1 MVDLKYFLFQLWEW
15 IVNHGIP
22 LLALLLCAILLPRV
36 GRMAVR
42 VIARQFTKGEEATK
56 SRLAL
61 IGALVYVI
69 QAIGYFVIIM
79 LALTNLG
86 VPPVGAALPATVVS
100 AAIGFGS
107 QKIIGD
113 FLAGFFIISERQFG
127 VGDFVSFDG
136 TSNQI
141 SGTVVA
147 LTLRATKVRTAAG
160 ELVTVPNGSA
170 GVITN
175 YSQEWSRA
183 VVNLSIPL
191 QPGETMDNLVSTV
204 ESTVYRAVK
213 DPAIASDVRGQ
224 IEILPATEI
233 IAPVAAGQPWS
244 VNFRVNAEVNPAMQW
259 SVERVIRSAL
269 LNVFWDRYDL
279 PGSPYTA
286 TTALPAQDS
295 SSGNSSTSSLTDP
308 SHHDSSRPASSLTDA
323 TAPATKVFPSGKHST
338 EAVAQSE
345 IAPTREVQ
353 ASEAATP
360 EAKRP
365 TDDTGPQVITAAP
378 GMVDDD
384 GDAAPIAPSD
394 HGPGKG
400 LDTDSFSSDEL
411 EEFEPQRQVYDSK
424 LKNALSLGGRV
435 RWDTTALII
444 ALCIV
449 GMLAIFSSNPEG
461 GNAGV
466 LSPDKWR
473 KTESATTA
481 PTTAQPSPTRT
492 EESSPAETQ
501 SPTETPNTDPN
512 QGTNPNQPTDT
523 DQGNNGLN
531 SNGNGQGSEGN
542 SNQPRGNSAPKQGNQ
557 SGSQPTG
564 GSSSGNRSG
573 GANTN
578 DSTNGEQNGATD
590 NPPGAIR

>member
-1 MVDLKYFLFQLWEW
+1 MVDLKFFLFQLWEW

-61 IGALVYVI
+61 IGALVYVV
-69 QAIGYFVIIM
+69 QAIGYFVIVM

-183 VVNLSIPL
+183 VVNLAIPL

-204 ESTVYRAVK
+204 ESTVHRAIK

-279 PGSPYTA
+279 PGSPF
-286 TTALPAQDS
+286 
-295 SSGNSSTSSLTDP
+295 G
-308 SHHDSSRPASSLTDA
+308 A
-323 TAPATKVFPSGKHST
+323 TAPFPAQGSPLSAARSSSLASSSHSDAPEPATEVFPSGNRSPQAT
-338 EAVAQSE
+338 AQSGV
-345 IAPTREVQ
+345 APAREE
-353 ASEAATP
+353 SGEETTSP
-360 EAKRP
+360 EVRRP
-365 TDDTGPQVITAAP
+365 ADDTGTQVIPAAP
-378 GMVDDD
+378 STVDDD
-384 GDAAPIAPSD
+384 DDAAPIAPSD

-400 LDTDSFSSDEL
+400 LDTDSFSSEDL
-411 EEFEPQRQVYDSK
+411 EEFEPQRQEYNSK

-444 ALCIV
+444 ALCFV

-473 KTESATTA
+473 KTETVAPTPATPHPTPTHTEGSTPAESQSPADTATTA
-481 PTTAQPSPTRT
+481 PS
-492 EESSPAETQ
+492 
-501 SPTETPNTDPN
+501 
-512 QGTNPNQPTDT
+512 QGTHQNQPTDT
-523 DQGNNGLN
+523 DQGNNSSNN
-531 SNGNGQGSEGN
+531 SGSGQSSSGST
-542 SNQPRGNSAPKQGNQ
+542 NQPRGNNAPQQGNQ
-557 SGSQPTG
+557 PSSQPTG
-564 GSSSGNRSG
+564 NPGAINRSEG
-573 GANTN
+573 SNTN
-578 DSTNGEQNGATD
+578 DSASGNQNGAAGSPT
-590 NPPGAIR
+590 GAAR

>member
-191 QPGETMDNLVSTV
+191 QPGETMDNLISTV

-295 SSGNSSTSSLTDP
+295 SSGNSSTSSPTDP
-308 SHHDSSRPASSLTDA
+308 SHHDSSRPASSLIDA
-323 TAPATKVFPSGKHST
+323 TAPATEVFPSGKHST
-338 EAVAQSE
+338 EAVAQSK

-365 TDDTGPQVITAAP
+365 TDDTGTQVITAAP
-378 GMVDDD
+378 GTVDDD

-501 SPTETPNTDPN
+501 SPTETPTTAPN
-512 QGTNPNQPTDT
+512 QSANPNQPTDT
-523 DQGNNGLN
+523 DQGKNGLN
-531 SNGNGQGSEGN
+531 SNGNSQGSAGN
-542 SNQPRGNSAPKQGNQ
+542 SNQPRGNNAPQQGNQ
-557 SGSQPTG
+557 PGSQPTG
-564 GSSSGNRSG
+564 DSGSGNRSG

-578 DSTNGEQNGATD
+578 DSTNGDQNGATG
-590 NPPGAIR
+590 NSTGAPR

>member
-204 ESTVYRAVK
+204 ESTVYRTVK

-244 VNFRVNAEVNPAMQW
+244 VNFRVNAQVNPAMQW

-279 PGSPYTA
+279 PGAPYAA
-286 TTALPAQDS
+286 TTSLPAQDS
-295 SSGNSSTSSLTDP
+295 SNAASTTSSLTDS
-308 SHHDSSRPASSLTDA
+308 SHLDSSHPATSLIDA
-323 TAPATKVFPSGKHST
+323 TAPVTEVFPSGKHST

-365 TDDTGPQVITAAP
+365 TDDTGTQIIPAAP
-378 GMVDDD
+378 GAVGDDD
-384 GDAAPIAPSD
+384 DAAPIAPSD

-424 LKNALSLGGRV
+424 LKNVLSLGGRV

-473 KTESATTA
+473 KTESTAPA
-481 PTTAQPSPTRT
+481 PTTAQPTPTRT

-501 SPTETPNTDPN
+501 SPTETPTTAPN
-512 QGTNPNQPTDT
+512 QSANPNQPTDT

-531 SNGNGQGSEGN
+531 SNGNSQGSAGN
-542 SNQPRGNSAPKQGNQ
+542 SNQPRGNNAPQQGNQ
-557 SGSQPTG
+557 PGSQPTG
-564 GSSSGNRSG
+564 DSGSGNRSG

-578 DSTNGEQNGATD
+578 DSTNGDQNGATG
-590 NPPGAIR
+590 NPTGAPR